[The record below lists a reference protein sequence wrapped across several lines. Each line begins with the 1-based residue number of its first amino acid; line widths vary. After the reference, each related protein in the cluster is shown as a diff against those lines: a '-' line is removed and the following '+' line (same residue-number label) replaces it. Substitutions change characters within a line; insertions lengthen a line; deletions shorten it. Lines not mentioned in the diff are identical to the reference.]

1 MTMKWMQGIKK
12 IAAALLL
19 ALVFA
24 TSMVTS
30 AHAEESASTAAEH
43 IVLTVDS
50 ADMRVDGEDV
60 SIADGV
66 PVLNGGRVYV
76 PLRAVAETFGAEVNY
91 DGVTGDV
98 TITTAENEVIM
109 NTLASVYTVNGW
121 TWRRISTAPAAPWC
135 RCVLYPMG
143 SGMRWTPAR
152 MKMAQQPSLS
162 PAALNS
168 RTKMTE

>member
-109 NTLASVYTVNGW
+109 NTLASVYTVNGTLKW
-121 TWRRISTAPAAPWC
+121 MDMAPYINSA
-135 RCVLYPMG
+135 
-143 SGMRWTPAR
+143 
-152 MKMAQQPSLS
+152 
-162 PAALNS
+162 S
-168 RTKMTE
+168 RTMVPVRFIADALGFGVAVDYNADGTTRAVTFTAK